1 MSIITKGKVLDIIF
15 QNQENGYTIA
25 VVYTDE
31 HGTLTVTGCMPSV
44 QVQDNVQLSGA
55 WKVHEV
61 YGKQL
66 NIETFSHLPMDSES
80 GVFSYLSSGAL
91 EGIGE
96 AMAKRIVDK
105 FGKSAIE
112 ILEKTPDRYLEI
124 DGIGKKKLDK
134 LVKSH
139 MEGRELKNIIVS
151 LSPYGITPAYCMKI
165 FKAYK
170 EKSVKVVMENPYA
183 LCQDVKGIGFK
194 KADEI
199 AKKLNVGIDSKERIE
214 QGILYT
220 LQESAYEGHT
230 YLDIKDLGL
239 RAVDLLDIEPEKVI
253 RGIYDLAVSSDVVIE
268 EKEDEKRVYLT
279 VYSLAESRAASN
291 LIKLASHENEEK
303 VSYKDAL
310 NIIEGLQNTEHIK
323 LSKEQIEGASHA
335 ISSNL
340 LVLTGGPGTGK
351 TTTLSFI
358 IKGFEELGKKVA
370 LCAPTGRAAKRMSE
384 ATGKSASTIHRL
396 LEVGYSDD
404 EEAVIF
410 NKNEDEPIKADAVIV
425 DEISMVDVLLLD
437 SLLKAI
443 KPGTTLVFV
452 GDKDQLPSVGA
463 GSVLRDII
471 ESDTIKTIRLT
482 EVFRQAAKSN
492 IIVSAHRINH
502 GEMPIINKKD
512 NDFFFMERYSQ
523 RETADLVVELVSK
536 RLPEYYNLSPK
547 DIQVLSPM
555 RKSEAGVNNLNT
567 LIQEAINPLEAGKRE
582 HKGLNRIL
590 RTGDKVMHIKNNY
603 EKQWKNEDTGE
614 EGEGIF
620 NGDIG
625 YIDFIEPN
633 DKKLYIS
640 FDDGKRVEY
649 DFTELDQIE
658 HAFATTVHKSQG
670 SEFPCVVLP
679 IYAMPPM
686 LMSRK
691 ILYTAIT
698 RAKKLLVIVG
708 NKKYLSAMVSNIY
721 EEKRNT
727 SLGEKLRMFKDQG
740 IILEDDYGDSIPF

>member
-25 VVYTDE
+25 VVYTDD

-44 QVQDNVQLSGA
+44 QAQDNVELRGS
-55 WKVHEV
+55 WKVHEI

-66 NIETFSHLPMDSES
+66 NIENFSHLPMDSES

-96 AMAKRIVDK
+96 TMAKRIVDK

-112 ILEKTPDRYLEI
+112 ILEKNPNRYLEI
-124 DGIGKKKLDK
+124 EGIGKKKLDK
-134 LVKSH
+134 IVKSH
-139 MEGRELKNIIVS
+139 MDGRELKNIIVS

-165 FKAYK
+165 FKEYR
-170 EKSVKVVMENPYA
+170 EKSVSVVMENPYA

-230 YLDIKDLGL
+230 YLEIRDLGM
-239 RAVDLLDIEPEKVI
+239 RAVDLLEIEPEKVVK
-253 RGIYDLAVSSDVVIE
+253 GIYDLSLTSEVVIE
-268 EKEDEKRVYLT
+268 EKNEEKRVYLT
-279 VYSLAESRAASN
+279 IYSAAESRAASN
-291 LIKLASHENEEK
+291 LIKLASHESKENT
-303 VSYKDAL
+303 SYIDAL
-310 NIIEGLQNTEHIK
+310 NIMEKLQDTEHIK

-358 IKGFEELGKKVA
+358 IKGFEELGKKVK

-384 ATGKSASTIHRL
+384 ATGKGASTIHRL
-396 LEVGYSDD
+396 LEVGYSED

-425 DEISMVDVLLLD
+425 DEISMVDILLLD

-443 KPGTTLVFV
+443 NPGTTLVFV

-482 EVFRQAAKSN
+482 EVFRQAAESH
-492 IIVSAHRINH
+492 IIVNAHKINH

-512 NDFFFMERYSQ
+512 NDFFFMERNTQ
-523 RETADLVVELVSK
+523 KETAELVVELISR

-555 RKSEAGVNNLNT
+555 RKSEAGVNNLNI
-567 LIQEAINPLEAGKRE
+567 LIQEAINPLETGKRE

-603 EKQWKNEDTGE
+603 EKQWENQDTGE
-614 EGEGIF
+614 KGEGIF

-670 SEFPCVVLP
+670 SEFPCIVLP

-708 NKKYLSAMVSNIY
+708 NKKYLKAMVSNIY

-727 SLGEKLRMFKDQG
+727 SLGEKLRMFKEQG
-740 IILEDDYGDSIPF
+740 IILEDDYGDSVPF